1 MEDQRF
7 YEYYIGVKSSEHLLS
22 ATEIAQLYGIATENG
37 DPHSKLVSSYLNDY
51 CEYEIF
57 YRTGKGHM
65 MRVYRK
71 EEYHNHLSNLIK
83 SSSLIDSKIK
93 SITLENGVK
102 SITYKYTLTNIFN

>member
-22 ATEIAQLYGIATENG
+22 ATEIAQLYGVATENNE
-37 DPHSKLVSSYLNDY
+37 PHSKLISAYLDDDRENK
-51 CEYEIF
+51 IF
-57 YRTGKGHM
+57 YRTAKGYM
-65 MRVYRK
+65 MRVYG
-71 EEYHNHLSNLIK
+71 ENEYAPLMYNFINNSRI
-83 SSSLIDSKIK
+83 IEAKIK